1 MGQHKIVDQW
11 EDKQYRVLSQLDD
24 QPVFRVQPEN
34 VVGDENIRVL
44 HRNMLF
50 PVQTVISPTET
61 TESVNENK
69 RHLALMKANLIM
81 ERHFDN

>member
-1 MGQHKIVDQW
+1 M
-11 EDKQYRVLSQLDD
+11 
-24 QPVFRVQPEN
+24 QPEN
-34 VVGDENIRVL
+34 AVDDDNIRVL

-50 PVQTVISPTET
+50 PVQTVRDQSPTAI

-69 RHLALMKANLIM
+69 RHFALVKANLIM